1 MSKETVTKY
10 LLEIRLVKVE
20 VDRDSEE
27 EGDMEY
33 YVVESEEELLEC
45 SDDYDE
51 MRELFNDCVKKLE
64 DEKFTL

>member
-1 MSKETVTKY
+1 MSKEMVTKY

-27 EGDMEY
+27 EGDMDY

>member
-27 EGDMEY
+27 EGDMDY

-51 MRELFNDCVKKLE
+51 MRELFNDYVKKLE

>member
-1 MSKETVTKY
+1 MSKEMVTKY

-27 EGDMEY
+27 EGDMDY

-51 MRELFNDCVKKLE
+51 MRELFNL
-64 DEKFTL
+64 

>member
-27 EGDMEY
+27 EGDMDY

-51 MRELFNDCVKKLE
+51 MRELFNDYVKKQRR
-64 DEKFTL
+64 